1 MEIGNHQIKLLNL
14 AKNYLEKIGS
24 VNVDVA
30 ESAYCW
36 LVNVPIVPGYFV
48 LKNLQKNKIIAMPV
62 NVLDIFFLQI
72 KNSGVL
78 ISRSQ
83 VSGLAPKR

>member
-24 VNVDVA
+24 ANVDVA

-36 LVNVPIVPGYFV
+36 LLNVPIVPGYFV
-48 LKNLQKNKIIAMPV
+48 LKNLQKNKK
-62 NVLDIFFLQI
+62 LDLKSIFFIASTLSSIYNQF
-72 KNSGVL
+72 L
-78 ISRSQ
+78 TFF
-83 VSGLAPKR
+83 PFP

>member
-36 LVNVPIVPGYFV
+36 LLNVPAVPGYFV
-48 LKNLQKNKIIAMPV
+48 LKNLKWALFDQ
-62 NVLDIFFLQI
+62 
-72 KNSGVL
+72 
-78 ISRSQ
+78 
-83 VSGLAPKR
+83 